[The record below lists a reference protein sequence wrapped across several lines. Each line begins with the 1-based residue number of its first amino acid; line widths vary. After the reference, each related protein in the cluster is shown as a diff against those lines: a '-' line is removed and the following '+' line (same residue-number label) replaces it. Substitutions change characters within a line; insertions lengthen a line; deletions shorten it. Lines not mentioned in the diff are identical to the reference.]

1 MARIEVKSEITGTV
15 WQVKA
20 QPGDKVE
27 SGDVLVVIESM
38 KMEIPVITEDAGEVK
53 QILVKEKDPVAEGQV
68 VAILED

>member
-20 QPGDKVE
+20 SPGDKVD

-38 KMEIPVITEDAGEVK
+38 KMEIPVITEDAGTVK
-53 QILVKEKDPVAEGQV
+53 DILVKEQEPVAEGQV